1 MINFDWFPDE
11 ELAEELYDY
20 AFQLQEIPD
29 AQPTARGYIEL
40 PAVLLRGPV
49 VFPNM
54 LLPAWPADEGG
65 ILAVAEAAARGTTV
79 VAVYPATE
87 SPVATLENHF
97 PIGVE
102 MAALRPDTFVN
113 EEEDLIIVQG
123 RRRVQIVRIVQ
134 VVPYPVVRARV
145 LPETRNRSESEIE
158 ALARTVQH
166 MLEEVLDLND
176 RLPEDIIQLVFG
188 ISEPAWVA
196 DVVPMVVRTRYEDRL
211 RLLGELD
218 VGKRLEMAARLVAHE
233 LDVLHLEGE
242 IHARV
247 RTEMDRSQREAYLRE
262 QMRAIQSELGE
273 GDLWLNELN
282 ELRERIE
289 QADLPEEARAR
300 ALKEVQRLS
309 QIPPMSPEVG
319 ILRNYIDWILEL
331 PWTQQSED
339 NLDIRHVAEVLDRNH
354 YGLDQVKERLL
365 EYIAVRSLKPRRN
378 HQPILCFVGPPG
390 TGKTSLG
397 KSIAEALGRRFVR
410 LSLGGVHDEAEIRG
424 HRRTYIGALPG
435 RILQTMRRAGT
446 INPVFMLDEVD
457 KLGADYRG
465 DPAAALLEV
474 LDPEQNHAF
483 SDHYLELPY
492 DLSQVMFITTA
503 NTTDTIPAPLLDRM
517 EVIRFPGYVDHE
529 KIEIARR
536 FLIPRQVEANGLE
549 GEPITFSAQAI
560 QKIIRAYTFEAG
572 VRNLEREIGK
582 VLRKIARLKAE
593 GREFP
598 TRIGVNMVE
607 RFLGPPKNLGLEP
620 EREDAVGVA
629 MGLAWTPDG
638 GEVMPVE
645 VALVDGKGNLQMTG
659 QLGEVMQESVQAALT
674 YLKSRARWL
683 KLDPTVFE
691 RTDVHIHLPE
701 GAIPKDGPSA
711 GVTVATALV
720 SAFTGRSVRH
730 DVGMTGEITLRGRV
744 LPVGGVREKVLTAH
758 RVGLKTVLLPRKN
771 LKDLIHVPRQV
782 RHDLTLVPVDHMDEV
797 LQHALAPGRG
807 RPWQPTPAANE

>member
-1 MINFDWFPDE
+1 MSDFDWFPNE
-11 ELAEELYDY
+11 EYAEDLYQQAEELYQVPN
-20 AFQLQEIPD
+20 AT
-29 AQPTARGYIEL
+29 PTADGVIEL
-40 PAVLLRGPV
+40 PAVLVRGPV
-49 VFPNM
+49 VYPNM
-54 LLPAWPADEGG
+54 LLPLWLEGAES
-65 ILAVAEAAARGTTV
+65 LMAVDAARAMNSTV
-79 VAVYPATE
+79 IGLYPAEDT
-87 SPVATLENHF
+87 PPYAFKHHFLVAT
-97 PIGVE
+97 E
-102 MAALRPDTFVN
+102 MAIRDVA
-113 EEEDLIIVQG
+113 DLEQEGNMAMAQG
-123 RRRVQIVRIVQ
+123 RRRVEVLNIRFDS
-134 VVPYPVVRARV
+134 YPIVRAR
-145 LPETRNRSESEIE
+145 LLQETRSHSESEIE
-158 ALARTVQH
+158 ALARTVLN
-166 MLEEVLDLND
+166 MLEEVVMLDNNMPEEILNF
-176 RLPEDIIQLVFG
+176 VF
-188 ISEPAWVA
+188 SMNDPSWVA
-196 DVVPMVVRTRYEDRL
+196 DVVGVTLRLPYADRL
-211 RLLGELD
+211 RLLAELD
-218 VGKRLEMAARLVAHE
+218 VGRRLEMAGQMLARE
-233 LDVLHLEGE
+233 LEVLELEDE

-247 RTEMDRSQREAYLRE
+247 RTEMNRSQREAYLRE
-262 QMRAIQSELGE
+262 QMRAIQTELGE
-273 GDLWLNELN
+273 GDLWMNELN

-289 QADLPEEARAR
+289 KTGLPEEARAR

-319 ILRNYIDWILEL
+319 ILRTYIDWLLEL
-331 PWTQQSED
+331 PWNQQTED
-339 NLDIRHVAEVLDRNH
+339 NLDIRHVAEVLEANH
-354 YGLDQVKERLL
+354 YGLPQVKERLL
-365 EYIAVRSLKPRRN
+365 EYIAVRSLKPKRN

-397 KSIAEALGRRFVR
+397 KSIAEALGRKFVR

-536 FLIPRQVEANGLE
+536 FLIPRQIEANGLD
-549 GEPITFSAQAI
+549 GEQITFSSQAI
-560 QKIIRAYTFEAG
+560 QKIIREYTFEAG

-593 GREFP
+593 GREYP
-598 TRIGVNMVE
+598 TRIGVNMIE

-629 MGLAWTPDG
+629 MGLAWTADG
-638 GEVMPVE
+638 GEVLPVE
-645 VALVDGKGNLQMTG
+645 VALMDGKGNLQMTG
-659 QLGEVMQESVQAALT
+659 QLGEVMQESVQAAMT

-683 KLDPTVFE
+683 RLDPTVFE

-720 SAFTGRSVRH
+720 SAFTGRKVRH
-730 DVGMTGEITLRGRV
+730 DVGLTGEITLRGRV

-758 RVGLKTVLLPRKN
+758 RVGLKTVVLPRKN
-771 LKDLIHVPRQV
+771 MKDLVHVPRQV
-782 RHDLTLVPVDHMDEV
+782 RHELNLVPVDHMDEV
-797 LQHALAPGRG
+797 LKVALAAGRG
-807 RPWQPTPAANE
+807 RPWRPTPTEGE